1 MSTRSVF
8 ITGGAGGIGLET
20 AKAFAAAGWR
30 VGLTDAS
37 ARGLESA
44 SAQLPDDAFFA
55 VADVCDATS
64 LGGAMRAFADQGNG
78 AIDTVV
84 NNAGVLVDGDF
95 TGIDLARQQ
104 SLIDVNVKGFSNCAH
119 LAHAFLKESDAGC
132 LVNLGSASSEHGVPR
147 LAVYSA
153 SKFFVRGLSEALA
166 IEWASEGIHVCE
178 ILPGLVQTTMTA
190 DATTPVFD
198 PANVN
203 VTPNAVA
210 EAIVSAATER
220 NVYKVRVDTPQGLR
234 NRWLLRQLPHR
245 WQQAVMRR
253 ITAA

>member
-1 MSTRSVF
+1 MSKPSVF
-8 ITGGAGGIGLET
+8 ITGGAGGIGLAT
-20 AKAFAAAGWR
+20 AEAFAAAGWR
-30 VGLTDAS
+30 VGLTDT
-37 ARGLESA
+37 
-44 SAQLPDDAFFA
+44 SAQGLDIARERLPGDHTFS

-64 LGGAMRAFADQGNG
+64 LDAAMQAFAAQGNN

-84 NNAGVLVDGDF
+84 NNAGVLVDGNLSALELD
-95 TGIDLARQQ
+95 RQQ
-104 SLIDVNVKGFSNCAH
+104 RLVDVNVKGFLNCAH
-119 LAHAFLKESDAGC
+119 CAFKYLQRSNRAC

-166 IEWASEGIHVCE
+166 IEWAGEGIHVSE

-210 EAIVSAATER
+210 EAIVSAATHR
-220 NVYKVRVDTPQGLR
+220 NAHKVRVDTPQGLR
-234 NRWLLRQLPHR
+234 NRWLLRQLPHS
-245 WQQAVMRR
+245 WQQVLMRR
-253 ITAA
+253 ITGG